1 MSVRNELCS
10 DVAAALIGMS
20 GKINARDLREVLALF
35 RSTLST
41 LSADERRRRQ
51 ARFFPGRV
59 PATVAGTTRSM
70 N

>member
-1 MSVRNELCS
+1 MSVRDELSS
-10 DVAAALIGMS
+10 DVAAALIGMRGEIS
-20 GKINARDLREVLALF
+20 ARDLSEVLALF

-51 ARFFPGRV
+51 ARFFHERA
-59 PATVAGTTRSM
+59 PAPVAGTTRSM